1 MDTVPKPT
9 FQLSLLGRFELSG
22 PDGPID
28 LTSKKLAALLAFLAC
43 TAPQAHSRD
52 KLMTLL
58 WGSHF
63 DAQARQN
70 LRQALTRLRRVLGE
84 DALISNGESVSLQPG
99 VIACDVARFEA
110 LLADGSRDA
119 LNEAVGLY
127 RGRLLADIAIPEE
140 AWTEWLEAQRQR
152 LEGLALD
159 AMVKLGEQEL
169 EAGNHEPA
177 LSAANRAIAIS
188 SLREDAHRLIMRV
201 LAAGGRRADALKH
214 YEDLAALLKRELTV
228 EPDPTT
234 RALAAELRKSHAAR
248 PGSEVRSDPAS
259 ETGAVLLPLPDR
271 PSIAVLPFANMS
283 GDPEQE
289 YFADGMVDDILMA
302 LSRVRW
308 LFVIA
313 RQSSF
318 IYKVRSADVQQIGR
332 ELGVRYVVEGSVRKS
347 GNRVRIVA
355 QLIETETGAH
365 IWADRY
371 EGDLRDIF
379 ALQDEITE
387 RIVSAV
393 EMNVQD
399 AEIRRARAKP
409 TDSLTAYDLYLR
421 ALPAWFGQTEVE
433 YRRTQVL
440 LGKALEVDPEYAEAL
455 GTLTDSVATRTM
467 QGWQESWSRGVDEA
481 SRLAGRALAAGPDNS
496 TCLASAAF
504 TYGVLSN
511 RFEEAF
517 ELANRALM
525 VHPNS
530 VVRAQS
536 GRRGLRRLR
545 RERQGDRPMRGG
557 LPHEPARQQEG
568 GDRHLLG
575 PLVRTL
581 PGAPLRGVHP
591 RRQARVGIR
600 SAGQYR
606 PQVRCHIP
614 RPAWPHRRGAG
625 RDRRAHQ
632 APARRFTR
640 SFPATR
646 LPPQVDAG
654 AAYGGPAQGGV
665 AGRIASPISGMALL
679 RYVRVGL
686 ATPQARASHTVASG
700 LSLGHLTAQI
710 RWVIEPLSLVSCS
723 FNSGH
728 AGDRL
733 RHGS

>member
-1 MDTVPKPT
+1 MDTMPT
-9 FQLSLLGRFELSG
+9 PRFQLALLGRFELSG

-43 TAPQAHSRD
+43 TAPQPHSRD

-70 LRQALTRLRRVLGE
+70 LRQALFRLRRALAE
-84 DALISNGESVSLQPG
+84 DVLISAGETVSLQPG
-99 VIACDVARFEA
+99 VIGCDVAQFEA
-110 LLADGSRDA
+110 LLADGSGDA
-119 LNEAVGLY
+119 LNHAVGLY
-127 RGRLLADIAIPEE
+127 RGSLMADIAIPEE
-140 AWTEWLEAQRQR
+140 AWTEWIDAQRQR

-159 AMVKLGEQEL
+159 GMVKLGEQEL

-177 LSAANRAIAIS
+177 VSAANRAIAIS
-188 SLREDAHRLIMRV
+188 GLREDAHRLIMRV

-214 YEDLAALLKRELTV
+214 YEELAALLKRELTV

-234 RALAAELRKSHAAR
+234 RALVAELRKSHAAR
-248 PGSEVRSDPAS
+248 PGSEVRSGPAS
-259 ETGAVLLPLPDR
+259 ETGEALLPLPDR

-289 YFADGMVDDILMA
+289 YFADGMVDDMLMA

-318 IYKVRSADVQQIGR
+318 LYKVRAADVKQIGR

-355 QLIETETGAH
+355 QLIETESGAH

-393 EMNVQD
+393 EMNVRD

-421 ALPAWFGQTEVE
+421 ALPAYFGQTEVD
-433 YRRTQVL
+433 YRRTQAV
-440 LGKALEVDPEYAEAL
+440 LGKAIEVDPAYAEVL
-455 GTLTDSVATRTM
+455 GTLTDSVASGTL

-481 SRLAGRALAAGPDNS
+481 CQLADRALTAGPENS

-504 TYGVLSN
+504 TYGILSY

-517 ELANRALM
+517 ELADRALM

-530 VVRAQS
+530 VFVRNRAAAVYTVCGEADKAIAQCEAACRMNPLDS
-536 GRRGLRRLR
+536 RKAATHTFAVLSCAFYLAGRYEESIRAGKRALAFAPKANTARKYVAISLAQLGRIDEARAEIAELIKYQPDASLALFRQHGFRHKWMHELHMEGLRKAGLR
-545 RERQGDRPMRGG
+545 E
-557 LPHEPARQQEG
+557 E
-568 GDRHLLG
+568 
-575 PLVRTL
+575 
-581 PGAPLRGVHP
+581 
-591 RRQARVGIR
+591 
-600 SAGQYR
+600 
-606 PQVRCHIP
+606 
-614 RPAWPHRRGAG
+614 
-625 RDRRAHQ
+625 
-632 APARRFTR
+632 
-640 SFPATR
+640 
-646 LPPQVDAG
+646 
-654 AAYGGPAQGGV
+654 
-665 AGRIASPISGMALL
+665 
-679 RYVRVGL
+679 
-686 ATPQARASHTVASG
+686 
-700 LSLGHLTAQI
+700 
-710 RWVIEPLSLVSCS
+710 
-723 FNSGH
+723 
-728 AGDRL
+728 
-733 RHGS
+733 

>member
-1 MDTVPKPT
+1 MNTVPKPK

-28 LTSKKLAALLAFLAC
+28 MTSRKLAALLAFLAC
-43 TAPQAHSRD
+43 SAPGSHSRD
-52 KLMTLL
+52 HLMALL

-63 DAQARQN
+63 EAQARQN
-70 LRQALTRLRRVLGE
+70 LRQALSRLRRVLGE
-84 DALISNGESVSLQPG
+84 DTLIGSGESISLKPG
-99 VIACDVARFEA
+99 AIGSDVAQFEA
-110 LLADGSRDA
+110 LLSDGSRDA
-119 LNEAVGLY
+119 LNAAVGLY
-127 RGRLLADIAIPEE
+127 RDCLLADIAIPEE
-140 AWTEWLEAQRQR
+140 AWTEWLGVQRQR

-188 SLREDAHRLIMRV
+188 SLREDAHRLVMRA

-214 YEDLAALLKRELTV
+214 YEDLTALLKRELTV
-228 EPDPTT
+228 EPDPST

-259 ETGAVLLPLPDR
+259 ETSAVLLPLPDR

-365 IWADRY
+365 IWADRF

-379 ALQDEITE
+379 ALQDELTE

-393 EMNVQD
+393 EISVRE

-421 ALPAWFGQTEVE
+421 ALPVYFGQTEVD
-433 YRRTQVL
+433 YRRTQEL
-440 LGKALEVDPEYAEAL
+440 LGKALEADSEYAEVL
-455 GTLTDSVATRTM
+455 GTLTDSVATGTL
-467 QGWQESWSRGVDEA
+467 QGFQESWSRGVDEA

-496 TCLASAAF
+496 TCLASAAI

-511 RFEEAF
+511 RFDEAL

-530 VVRAQS
+530 LFVRNKAAAVYAVCGESDKSIAQCEAACRMNPLDS
-536 GRRGLRRLR
+536 KKAATGTYSVLSAALYLARRYEEAIRAGRRALAFTPTTNTARKFVAMSLAQLGRTDEARAEITELVKYQPDASLALFRQHGFRHKWMGELHMEGLRKAGLR
-545 RERQGDRPMRGG
+545 E
-557 LPHEPARQQEG
+557 E
-568 GDRHLLG
+568 
-575 PLVRTL
+575 
-581 PGAPLRGVHP
+581 
-591 RRQARVGIR
+591 
-600 SAGQYR
+600 
-606 PQVRCHIP
+606 
-614 RPAWPHRRGAG
+614 
-625 RDRRAHQ
+625 
-632 APARRFTR
+632 
-640 SFPATR
+640 
-646 LPPQVDAG
+646 
-654 AAYGGPAQGGV
+654 
-665 AGRIASPISGMALL
+665 
-679 RYVRVGL
+679 
-686 ATPQARASHTVASG
+686 
-700 LSLGHLTAQI
+700 
-710 RWVIEPLSLVSCS
+710 
-723 FNSGH
+723 
-728 AGDRL
+728 
-733 RHGS
+733 